1 MGPAPEEKENAM
13 GRYIVRF
20 ILRTPDRVSG
30 YNVTIRALSPADAL
44 AQYERWRASEL
55 TFADAT
61 PVAVWDSAEV
71 ECRARRRT

>member
-1 MGPAPEEKENAM
+1 MS
-13 GRYIVRF
+13 RYIVRY
-20 ILRTPDRVSG
+20 IVRTPDRVSG
-30 YNVTIRALSPADAL
+30 HNVTIRALSPADAL

>member
-1 MGPAPEEKENAM
+1 MGIYIV
-13 GRYIVRF
+13 RYIV
-20 ILRTPDRVSG
+20 RTPDRVSG
-30 YNVTIRALSPADAL
+30 HNVTFRALSPADAL
-44 AQYERWRASEL
+44 VQYERWRASEL